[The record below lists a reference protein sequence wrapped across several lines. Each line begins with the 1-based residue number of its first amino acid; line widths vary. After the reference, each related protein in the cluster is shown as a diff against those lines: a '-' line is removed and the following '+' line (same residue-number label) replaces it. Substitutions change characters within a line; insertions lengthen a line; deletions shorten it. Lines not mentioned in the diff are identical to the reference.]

1 VSFEVVDNSSPA
13 PYVQAER
20 FCSADAVCADVS
32 GGAYYRNA
40 RRELLAKFAV
50 YRKFCYN
57 GYAIN
62 VPGPATGRRGR
73 HEPGGQSRGRRYQ
86 GVVYSSGGYFT
97 YKGRS
102 QAGHKTV
109 RTASFKVCPEGAQSF
124 KKVPKVAIYV
134 NYDGFRYPRVTQ

>member
-40 RRELLAKFAV
+40 RGELLAKFAV
-50 YRKFCYN
+50 YREFCYN
-57 GYAIN
+57 GYAITYL
-62 VPGPATGRRGR
+62 GPPQVAGGATNL
-73 HEPGGQSRGRRYQ
+73 GQSRGWRYQ

-102 QAGHKTV
+102 PAGHKTV

-134 NYDGFRYPRVTQ
+134 HCDGFRYPRATQ